1 MEQPLFQRQINILM
15 LVFDFQQSA
24 LSVNFDK
31 DIRLCHDHGSVR
43 IDLEG
48 NLAERVPEACWDYRL
63 RQRVAAG
70 QQAGHSQFAGC
81 ADLQILR
88 RGGRLHWI
96 DRNEQPLLCRRV
108 VVGPALNFLTLG
120 ERCLIQVKHDCTF
133 VQNGHARFDLERA
146 VLVDGQIPL
155 LVVVRCR
162 RAGVFPEM
170 NQRAV
175 VQLTAV
181 QIEPF
186 AVRSALEAIR
196 TVRLLVDA
204 NLLRICTGFLLQLR
218 VEGRKRGVLADD
230 IILVAGSGDVIKLR
244 CVDHIC
250 GAADGGV
257 AAVSVFD
264 DVERVSVRILQL
276 EDCDREGIAVLVQLL
291 QVQRD
296 SSACVGEH
304 DLVQRILDNDACGVC
319 ACADDAV
326 DRVRRGIAGGAVFDD
341 GVACADRQVQNFQM
355 LSGLQLEAA
364 AGMEIKL
371 INSDAVCVIA
381 IAGMIVRERA
391 AV

>member
-1 MEQPLFQRQINILM
+1 M
-15 LVFDFQQSA
+15 D
-24 LSVNFDK
+24 
-31 DIRLCHDHGSVR
+31 
-43 IDLEG
+43 
-48 NLAERVPEACWDYRL
+48 
-63 RQRVAAG
+63 
-70 QQAGHSQFAGC
+70 
-81 ADLQILR
+81 
-88 RGGRLHWI
+88 
-96 DRNEQPLLCRRV
+96 
-108 VVGPALNFLTLG
+108 
-120 ERCLIQVKHDCTF
+120 
-133 VQNGHARFDLERA
+133 
-146 VLVDGQIPL
+146 
-155 LVVVRCR
+155 
-162 RAGVFPEM
+162 
-170 NQRAV
+170 QRAV
-175 VQLTAV
+175 VQLAAV

-186 AVRSALEAIR
+186 VIRSALEAIR

-218 VEGRKRGVLADD
+218 VEGRKRGVLSYH
-230 IILVAGSGDVIKLR
+230 ITLVAGSGDVVKLAGF
-244 CVDHIC
+244 DHIC
-250 GAADGGV
+250 GAGDGRVTAV
-257 AAVSVFD
+257 AIFD
-264 DVERVSVRILQL
+264 DIDRVSVRVLEA
-276 EDCDREGIAVLVQLL
+276 EDCAREGIAVLVQLL
-291 QVQRD
+291 QPQRD

>member
-1 MEQPLFQRQINILM
+1 M
-15 LVFDFQQSA
+15 
-24 LSVNFDK
+24 
-31 DIRLCHDHGSVR
+31 
-43 IDLEG
+43 
-48 NLAERVPEACWDYRL
+48 
-63 RQRVAAG
+63 
-70 QQAGHSQFAGC
+70 
-81 ADLQILR
+81 
-88 RGGRLHWI
+88 
-96 DRNEQPLLCRRV
+96 
-108 VVGPALNFLTLG
+108 
-120 ERCLIQVKHDCTF
+120 IQVKHDIAF

-170 NQRAV
+170 DQRAV

-204 NLLRICTGFLLQLR
+204 NLLRICAGFLLQLR
-218 VEGRKRGVLADD
+218 VEGRKRGVLSDH
-230 IILVAGSGDVIKLR
+230 ITLVAGSGDVVKLAGF
-244 CVDHIC
+244 DHIC
-250 GAADGGV
+250 GAGDGRVTAV
-257 AAVSVFD
+257 AIFD
-264 DVERVSVRILQL
+264 DIDRVSVRILQL
-276 EDCDREGIAVLVQLL
+276 EDCAREGIAVLVQLL
-291 QVQRD
+291 QPQRD

-319 ACADDAV
+319 TCADDAV